1 MQSKIFIK
9 CYSNNKK
16 LIYIELETKILE
28 TKILESKILEMKI
41 LETKILE
48 SHVSNK
54 KRKKKEEKMGFFCEK
69 YMMRSNN
76 EIMR

>member
-28 TKILESKILEMKI
+28 TKILEMKI